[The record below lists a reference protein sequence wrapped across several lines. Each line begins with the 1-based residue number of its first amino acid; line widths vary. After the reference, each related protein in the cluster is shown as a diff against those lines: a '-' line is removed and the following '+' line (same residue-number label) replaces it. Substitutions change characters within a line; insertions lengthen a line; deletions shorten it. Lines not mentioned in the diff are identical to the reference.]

1 MALALKKII
10 NLSIIVSTFPEK
22 CKTAKSKPI
31 FKKGV
36 NTDTNNYRPAS
47 VLPLAS
53 KLIEQLKHFQIEDYL
68 NDNKL
73 IDMY

>member
-1 MALALKKII
+1 MALVLKKII
-10 NLSIIVSTFPEK
+10 NLSIIVSTFSEK

-31 FKKGV
+31 FKKGA
-36 NTDTNNYRPAS
+36 NSDTNNYRPAS
-47 VLPLAS
+47 LLPLAS
-53 KLIEQLKHFQIEDYL
+53 KLIDQLKHFQIKDYL

>member
-22 CKTAKSKPI
+22 CKTAKLKP
-31 FKKGV
+31 
-36 NTDTNNYRPAS
+36 S
-47 VLPLAS
+47 LLPLAS

-73 IDMY
+73 IDMYYAGFGAN